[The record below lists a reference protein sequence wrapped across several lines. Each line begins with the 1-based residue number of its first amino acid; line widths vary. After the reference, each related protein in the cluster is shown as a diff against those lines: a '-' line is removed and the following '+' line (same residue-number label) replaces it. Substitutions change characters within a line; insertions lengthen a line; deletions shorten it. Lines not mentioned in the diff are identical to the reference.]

1 MNNSYSVYRANPTM
15 RMLGQQTFLQ
25 ATRSPELKELEAA
38 YNSDKNKRNF
48 FSRFAFSNCFDLI
61 VDVFN
66 LGVIIGIR
74 KERQRRKKQKPGQ
87 RANADQA
94 RPQLSTMIKGPDSL

>member
-1 MNNSYSVYRANPTM
+1 MNRYRLYQANPTM
-15 RMLGQQTFLQ
+15 KILGNQTFLP
-25 ATRSPELKELEAA
+25 ATKSTELKELKAA
-38 YNSDKNKRNF
+38 YISDKYRRNF

-74 KERQRRKKQKPGQ
+74 KERQRRKTKSP
-87 RANADQA
+87 ANA
-94 RPQLSTMIKGPDSL
+94 PTLTGPKP